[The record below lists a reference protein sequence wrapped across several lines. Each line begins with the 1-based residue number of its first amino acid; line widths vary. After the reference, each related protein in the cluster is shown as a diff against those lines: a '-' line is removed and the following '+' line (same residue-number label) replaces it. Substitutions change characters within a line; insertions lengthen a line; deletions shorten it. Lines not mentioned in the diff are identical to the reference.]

1 MPPED
6 YQPPFCFECDGEVI
20 KSGNLL
26 VCDECGKIYTQDEY
40 QKLTDEEAEKYIN
53 FMKKKIPRIIRLMTE
68 IHN

>member
-6 YQPPFCFECDGEVI
+6 YQPPFCFECDGEVL
-20 KSGNLL
+20 KQEHFM

-53 FMKKKIPRIIRLMTE
+53 FMKKKSPELFG
-68 IHN
+68 